1 MFGAAAGACLAG
13 SVVVAVGG
21 VEDRAGEAGGC
32 GGGSGEAPSGAG
44 RGDALR
50 LQDRQQGLARIGKHC
65 FRLRL
70 LLVILVTRVSAA
82 QATVSERTARAEE
95 AARLAAEEAAAAAQR
110 EAEEQEAARKRAQA
124 LAEEEAD
131 RRRQEELEAEQGE
144 QRRRA
149 EDEARR
155 KRREEVRLQRRLEN
169 ACEAQTE
176 GRCPA
181 RRRGTRRSGSTW
193 IAARPR

>member
-1 MFGAAAGACLAG
+1 M
-13 SVVVAVGG
+13 
-21 VEDRAGEAGGC
+21 
-32 GGGSGEAPSGAG
+32 
-44 RGDALR
+44 LR
-50 LQDRQQGLARIGKHC
+50 
-65 FRLRL
+65 
-70 LLVILVTRVSAA
+70 

-169 ACEAQTE
+169 ACTETQTE
-176 GRCPA
+176 GRCSGQERNSAKRKHLDRSASQVMAASGGDYSPA
-181 RRRGTRRSGSTW
+181 QVAAALEMAGGDTQRATVLLLSGKMGHPQ
-193 IAARPR
+193 AAHH